1 MMGSQGG
8 KTMQTF
14 TLSDLTRK
22 TSDVQ
27 HAAAKAP
34 VLLTEHKN
42 PRFVLMAASDYEIL
56 TARAKDPRKVYRN
69 SDLPAADRDL
79 ILASLDADLDGGN
92 GR

>member
-56 TARAKDPRKVYRN
+56 TARAKDPRKVYR
-69 SDLPAADRDL
+69 
-79 ILASLDADLDGGN
+79 LASLDADLEGGDD
-92 GR
+92 R